1 MAKYQELAEFIMKGK
16 VPETETYTKNL
27 VEMGEPPLEIINEG
41 LIAGMSVVGERFKVG
56 DMFVPE
62 VMMSARAMDTG
73 LAIVKPL
80 LGDTDMPSVGTVLIG
95 TVKGDLHDI
104 GKNLVAMIMES
115 AGFKVIN
122 LGVDV
127 SSEKFVEAVKTHKP
141 NVLGMSAMLTTTMMQ
156 MKKVVELLNEEGLR
170 DTVKVVIGGAP
181 VTQKFAS
188 EIGADGYASDASSG
202 ADLCKALLV

>member
-127 SSEKFVEAVKTHKP
+127 SSEKFVEAVKTHKH
-141 NVLGMSAMLTTTMMQ
+141 NVFGMSEMLTMMQ